1 MKESFALN
9 QASGSSGPKGW
20 DETQDA
26 GKEDSAR
33 RRECKRVQAPN
44 NGRRMVTV
52 PRQTSVAPTASGQA
66 RSFWVTQA
74 KAWAMLSCPLGA

>member
-20 DETQDA
+20 DEMEDA

-33 RRECKRVQAPN
+33 RGECKRVQAPN

-52 PRQTSVAPTASGQA
+52 PRQTSVAPTGQA
-66 RSFWVTQA
+66 RFFRVTPA
-74 KAWAMLSCPLGA
+74 KAWAMLSCPFGA

>member
-52 PRQTSVAPTASGQA
+52 PRQTSVAPTGQA
-66 RSFWVTQA
+66 RFFRVTQA
-74 KAWAMLSCPLGA
+74 KAIGK